1 MTKSSFFDTRAKIIC
16 TIGPSSNEYETILR
30 MIKAGMDVARLNF
43 SHGTH
48 AAHLEVI
55 RNIREASKKTGK
67 PVAILQDLQGPKI
80 RVGTFKNGSID
91 LIVGKTFTITSHAIE
106 GDEHMVSTTYHELP
120 NDVKLGDELLIDD
133 GLLKVIVVK
142 KTGEDIVCEVVNGG
156 KLKNNK
162 GINLPGV
169 NVSAPSLTEKDTEDL
184 LFGLANEVD
193 YIALSF
199 VRKPEDILHV
209 KEIIRSNQKDTPVIA
224 KIEKP
229 EALTCIDRIIAISD
243 GIMVAR
249 GDLGVEMK
257 TEEVPPIQKRLIGL
271 CNKAGVPVIT
281 ATQML
286 DSMVQ
291 NPRPTRA
298 EASDVANAILDG
310 TDAVMLS
317 AETASGSYPIET
329 ITVMKSIIKLI
340 EKETPTD
347 YIRRRRVSG
356 EQMLLQDGIAGVSC
370 NLAEMLDADA
380 IVSIT
385 LTGAM
390 SRLIAKYRP
399 IIPIIAITHS
409 ERVLR
414 QLNLVWGV
422 QGLILPDLKNNIDDS
437 VNEVKKALIE
447 SGFLNQGNKIVITAG
462 LPFGSRGPTNSV
474 RVEEIE

>member
-1 MTKSSFFDTRAKIIC
+1 MSKSSFFETRAKIIC
-16 TIGPSSNEYETILR
+16 TIGPASSNYETILK
-30 MIKAGMDVARLNF
+30 MIAAGMDIARLNF

-48 AAHLEVI
+48 DAHQIVI
-55 RNIREASKKTGK
+55 SNIREAAKKSGRH
-67 PVAILQDLQGPKI
+67 VAILQDLQGPKI
-80 RVGTFKNGSID
+80 RVGTFKDGSVD
-91 LIVGKTFTITSHAIE
+91 LIDGKTFTITSREVE
-106 GDEHMVSTTYHELP
+106 GNEQIVSTTYHALSH
-120 NDVKLGDELLIDD
+120 DVKIGDELLIDD
-133 GLLKVIVVK
+133 GLLKVVVVK
-142 KTGEDIVCEVVNGG
+142 KTSEDVVCEVVNGG
-156 KLKNNK
+156 KIKNNK

-169 NVSAPSLTEKDTEDL
+169 HVSAPSLTEKDTEDL
-184 LFGLANEVD
+184 LFGLQNEVD
-193 YIALSF
+193 YVALSF

-229 EALTCIDRIIAISD
+229 EALKCIDRIIAISD

-317 AETASGSYPIET
+317 AETASGNYPIET
-329 ITVMKSIIKLI
+329 ITVMKRIIKLM
-340 EKETPTD
+340 EKETPVD
-347 YIRRRRVSG
+347 YVRRRRLTS

-370 NLAEMLDADA
+370 NLAEILNVNA

-399 IIPIIAITHS
+399 KIPIIAVTHS

-437 VNEVKKALIE
+437 VNEVKKALLE
-447 SGFLNQGNKIVITAG
+447 SGFLKKGNRFVITAG
-462 LPFGSRGPTNSV
+462 LPFGSRGPTNSM
-474 RVEEIE
+474 RVEEMA

>member
-1 MTKSSFFDTRAKIIC
+1 
-16 TIGPSSNEYETILR
+16 
-30 MIKAGMDVARLNF
+30 MDIARLNF
-43 SHGTH
+43 SHGSH
-48 AAHLEVI
+48 DAHLEVMRHI
-55 RNIREASKKTGK
+55 RDASKHFGK
-67 PVAILQDLQGPKI
+67 QVAILQDLQGPKI
-80 RVGTFKNGSID
+80 RVGTFREGAVD
-91 LIVGKTFTITSHAIE
+91 LVAGEPFTITRRDVE
-106 GDEHMVSTTYHELP
+106 GDDKQVTTTYKELP
-120 NDVKLGDELLIDD
+120 NDVKIGDELLIDD
-133 GLLKVIVVK
+133 GLLKVKVVG
-142 KTGEDIVCEVVNGG
+142 KTADDVNCTVIIGG

-169 NVSAPSLTEKDTEDL
+169 AVSAPSLTEKDTEDL
-184 LFGLANEVD
+184 LFGLENGVD
-193 YIALSF
+193 YVALSF

-229 EALTCIDRIIAISD
+229 EALECIDRIIAISD

-257 TEEVPPIQKRLIGL
+257 TEEVPPIQKRLIAL

-317 AETASGSYPIET
+317 AETASGNYPVET
-329 ITVMKSIIKLI
+329 ITVMKQIIKLI
-340 EKETPTD
+340 EQQRPAD
-347 YIRRRRVSG
+347 LVRRRRSPG
-356 EQMLLQDGIAGVSC
+356 EAMMLQDGIAGVSC
-370 NLAEMLDADA
+370 SLAEMLGVQA

-399 IIPIIAITHS
+399 QNPIFAITHS
-409 ERVLR
+409 DRVLR
-414 QLNLVWGV
+414 QLSLVWGV

-437 VNEVKKALIE
+437 VNEVKKALLE
-447 SGFLNQGNKIVITAG
+447 HGFLNRGDKFVITAG
-462 LPFGSRGPTNSV
+462 LPFNSRGPTNSV
-474 RVEEIE
+474 RVEEID

>member
-1 MTKSSFFDTRAKIIC
+1 
-16 TIGPSSNEYETILR
+16 
-30 MIKAGMDVARLNF
+30 MDIARLNF

-48 AAHLEVI
+48 EAHLDVI
-55 RNIREASKKTGK
+55 RNIRAASKKIGK

-80 RVGTFKNGSID
+80 RVGTFKDGVID
-91 LIVGKTFTITSHAIE
+91 LAPGATFSITSRDVE
-106 GDEHMVSTTYHELP
+106 GDEHIVSTTYKELP
-120 NDVKLGDELLIDD
+120 SDVKIGDELLIDD
-133 GLLKVIVVK
+133 GLLKIAVISKTEDTVACRVV
-142 KTGEDIVCEVVNGG
+142 IGG

-169 NVSAPSLTEKDTEDL
+169 NVSAPSLTEKDTENL
-184 LFGLANEVD
+184 FFGLQNDVD
-193 YIALSF
+193 YVALSF
-199 VRKPEDILHV
+199 VRKPEDILHI

-229 EALTCIDRIIAISD
+229 EALDCIDRIIAISD

-257 TEEVPPIQKRLIGL
+257 TEEVPPIQKRLISL
-271 CNKAGVPVIT
+271 CNKAGLPVIT

-317 AETASGSYPIET
+317 AETASGNYPIET
-329 ITVMKSIIKLI
+329 ITIMKQIIKLI
-340 EKETPTD
+340 EKDTPTD
-347 YIRRRRVSG
+347 YVRRRRAAGDS
-356 EQMLLQDGIAGVSC
+356 MMLQDGIAGVSC
-370 NLAEMLDADA
+370 NLGEMLGVDA

-399 IIPIIAITHS
+399 HIPIIAVTHS

-437 VNEVKKALIE
+437 VNEVKKALIGA
-447 SGFLNQGNKIVITAG
+447 GFLEKGSKFVITAG
-462 LPFGSRGPTNSV
+462 LPFNSRGPTNSV
-474 RVEEIE
+474 RVEEID

>member
-1 MTKSSFFDTRAKIIC
+1 
-16 TIGPSSNEYETILR
+16 
-30 MIKAGMDVARLNF
+30 MDIARLNF

-48 AAHLEVI
+48 EAHRQVI
-55 RNIREASKKTGK
+55 GHIREASKKTGK

-80 RVGTFKNGSID
+80 RVGTFKNGVID
-91 LIVGKTFTITSHAIE
+91 LIIGNTFTITSREVE
-106 GDEHMVSTTYHELP
+106 GNEDIVSTTYKELP
-120 NDVKLGDELLIDD
+120 KDVRIGDFLLIDD
-133 GLLKVIVVK
+133 GLLKVKVIK
-142 KTGEDIVCEVVNGG
+142 KNNDDVICEVINGG

-184 LFGLANEVD
+184 LFGLENEVD
-193 YIALSF
+193 YVALSF

-257 TEEVPPIQKRLIGL
+257 TEEVPPIQKRLITL

-317 AETASGSYPIET
+317 AETASGNYPTET
-329 ITVMKSIIKLI
+329 INVMKQIIRLM

-347 YIRRRRVSG
+347 YVRRRRIAG
-356 EQMLLQDGIAGVSC
+356 EPTHLQDGIAVVSC
-370 NLAEMLDADA
+370 NLAEILTVDA

-399 IIPIIAITHS
+399 QIPIIAITHS

-437 VNEVKKALIE
+437 VNEVKKALVA
-447 SGFLNQGNKIVITAG
+447 SGYLRSGNKFVITAG

-474 RVEEIE
+474 RVDEID

>member
-1 MTKSSFFDTRAKIIC
+1 
-16 TIGPSSNEYETILR
+16 
-30 MIKAGMDVARLNF
+30 MIEAGMDIARLNF

-48 AAHLEVI
+48 EAHKEVI
-55 RNIREASKKTGK
+55 DHIRSASKKAGK
-67 PVAILQDLQGPKI
+67 HVAILQDLQGPKI
-80 RVGTFKNGSID
+80 RVGTFKDGSID
-91 LIVGKTFTITSHAIE
+91 LNAGDSFTITRKDVE
-106 GDEHMVSTTYHELP
+106 GDEKRVSTTYKELP
-120 NDVKLGDELLIDD
+120 ADVKIGDELLIDD
-133 GLLKVIVVK
+133 GLLKVVVVS
-142 KTGEDIVCEVVNGG
+142 KTADDVNCTVAIGG

-169 NVSAPSLTEKDTEDL
+169 NVSAPSLTDKDTEDL
-184 LFGLANEVD
+184 LFGLENDVD
-193 YIALSF
+193 YVALSF

-229 EALTCIDRIIAISD
+229 EALNCIDRIIAISD

-257 TEEVPPIQKRLIGL
+257 TEEVPPIQKRLISL

-317 AETASGSYPIET
+317 AETASGNYPIET
-329 ITVMKSIIKLI
+329 ITVMRRIIKLI
-340 EKETPTD
+340 EQQAPQD
-347 YIRRRRVSG
+347 YVRRRKAT
-356 EQMLLQDGIAGVSC
+356 EEPMLLQDGIAGVSC
-370 NLAEMLDADA
+370 SLAEMLGVNA

-390 SRLIAKYRP
+390 SRMIAKYRP
-399 IIPIIAITHS
+399 QTPIVAITHS
-409 ERVLR
+409 EKVLR
-414 QLNLVWGV
+414 QLKLVWGV

-437 VNEVKKALIE
+437 VNEVKKALMGA
-447 SGFLNQGNKIVITAG
+447 GFLERGDKFVITAG
-462 LPFGSRGPTNSV
+462 LPFSSRGPTNSV
-474 RVEEIE
+474 RVEEID

>member
-1 MTKSSFFDTRAKIIC
+1 MTKSVFFETRAKIIC
-16 TIGPSSNEYETILR
+16 TIGPSSSDYDTIFH
-30 MIKAGMDVARLNF
+30 MIKAGMDIARLNF

-55 RNIREASKKTGK
+55 SHIRNASKKIGK
-67 PVAILQDLQGPKI
+67 PIAILQDLQGPKI
-80 RVGTFKNGSID
+80 RVGTFRDGIID
-91 LIVGKTFTITSHAIE
+91 LVPGAKFSITSREVE
-106 GDEHMVSTTYHELP
+106 GNEHLVSTTYKELP
-120 NDVKLGDELLIDD
+120 NDVKIGDELLIDD
-133 GLLKVIVVK
+133 GLLKVA
-142 KTGEDIVCEVVNGG
+142 VVNKSTDTVECRVVIGG

-169 NVSAPSLTEKDTEDL
+169 QVSAPSLTEKDTEDL
-184 LFGLANEVD
+184 FFGLQNDID
-193 YIALSF
+193 YVALSF

-229 EALTCIDRIIAISD
+229 EALECIDRIIAISD

-257 TEEVPPIQKRLIGL
+257 TEEVPPIQKRLISL

-310 TDAVMLS
+310 TDVVMLS
-317 AETASGSYPIET
+317 AETASGNYPIET
-329 ITVMKSIIKLI
+329 ITIMKQIIKLI
-340 EKETPTD
+340 EKEAPTD
-347 YIRRRRVSG
+347 YVRRRRIIGDS
-356 EQMLLQDGIAGVSC
+356 MMLQDGIAGVSC
-370 NLAEMLDADA
+370 NLAEMLDVDA

-390 SRLIAKYRP
+390 SRLVAKYRP
-399 IIPIIAITHS
+399 QIPIIAVTHS

-437 VNEVKKALIE
+437 VNEVKKALVQ
-447 SGFLNQGNKIVITAG
+447 SGFLEKGSKFVITAG
-462 LPFGSRGPTNSV
+462 LPFNSRGPTNSV
-474 RVEEIE
+474 RVEEID

>member
-1 MTKSSFFDTRAKIIC
+1 MTKRNPFEIRAKIIC
-16 TIGPSSNEYETILR
+16 TIGPASSDYETISK
-30 MIKAGMDVARLNF
+30 MIEAGMDVARLNF

-48 AAHLEVI
+48 EAHHEII
-55 RNIREASKKTGK
+55 RIIREASTKIGK
-67 PVAILQDLQGPKI
+67 SVAIMQDLQGPKI
-80 RVGTFKNGSID
+80 RVGTFRDGGID
-91 LIVGKTFTITSHAIE
+91 LVVGETFTITNRDIE
-106 GDEHMVSTTYHELP
+106 GDEHIVSTTYKELP
-120 NDVKLGDELLIDD
+120 HDVKIGDELLIDD
-133 GLLKVIVVK
+133 GLLKVVVTN
-142 KTGEDIVCEVVNGG
+142 KTSEDVICTVVNGG

-169 NVSAPSLTEKDTEDL
+169 NISTPSLTEKDAEDL
-184 LFGLANEVD
+184 LFGLENEVD
-193 YIALSF
+193 YVALSF

-229 EALTCIDRIIAISD
+229 EALECIDRIIAISD

-271 CNKAGVPVIT
+271 CNKAGVPIIT

-317 AETASGSYPIET
+317 AETASGNYPVET
-329 ITVMKSIIKLI
+329 ITVMKQIIKLM
-340 EKETPTD
+340 EKEIPTD
-347 YIRRRRVSG
+347 YVRRRKSVADVT
-356 EQMLLQDGIAGVSC
+356 LLQDGIAGVSC
-370 NLAEMLDADA
+370 NLAEMLAADA

-399 IIPIIAITHS
+399 QIPIIAITHS
-409 ERVLR
+409 KRVLR
-414 QLNLVWGV
+414 QLNLVWGTH
-422 QGLILPDLKNNIDDS
+422 GLILPDLKNNIDDS
-437 VNEVKKALIE
+437 VNEIKKALIA
-447 SGFLNQGNKIVITAG
+447 SGFLENGSKFVITAG
-462 LPFGSRGPTNSV
+462 LPFASRGPTNSV